1 MNSSN
6 HGYIWFEKLECQR
19 GQKRR
24 SRKFNNIWRRALC
37 SVTLSNSLLSCSL
50 LWQKLGKHPGRQ
62 TSKTVKT
69 RNQRSLTNLL
79 ISHILAHFCHMY
91 FSDSLLCIS
100 LILQCVFLLCNILW
114 TCPKQWRQ
122 GISKVWQISSSV
134 SLAHRRPYLSN
145 CSEQIHTDQSNQA
158 HLVN

>member
-19 GQKRR
+19 GQKMR

-50 LWQKLGKHPGRQ
+50 LWQKLGNHPGRQ

-69 RNQRSLTNLL
+69 KNQRSLTNLL
-79 ISHILAHFCHMY
+79 ISHVLAHFCHMY
-91 FSDSLLCIS
+91 FSDSLMYIS
-100 LILQCVFLLCNILW
+100 LILLCDILW
-114 TCPKQWRQ
+114 TCPKTAKTRNQQ
-122 GISKVWQISSSV
+122 SLTNLLISQSGTPPAILVKLFRANS
-134 SLAHRRPYLSN
+134 HRP
-145 CSEQIHTDQSNQA
+145 E
-158 HLVN
+158 